1 MKLIYFLSQ
10 VISMECWAQ
19 FMGQCP
25 ECGVGRGGVIYFF
38 LFFFILVF
46 SFLCDKIATRRGLVR
61 YVDIY

>member
-38 LFFFILVF
+38 LFF
-46 SFLCDKIATRRGLVR
+46 SFLYFHF
-61 YVDIY
+61 YVTKLLQGGDW